1 MEQFLDCV
9 VFLVATNL
17 NNIDNVKLD
26 YIGTLSE
33 TGLEQLLDG
42 LIKKYYQA
50 YVDGD
55 AEKMELTLSF
65 IEDIDLILEDKLYSF
80 DSFVNYCMLCNANI
94 IIKTLFKN
102 DIDLKPYHDASISK
116 ENAFDN
122 LIKAFNNSKYSFI
135 HGVDRINIK
144 NLHQM
149 CKEDPTI
156 NAEIMAIVDALHDS
170 FIDKEKYKDE
180 INGGAE

>member
-65 IEDIDLILEDKLYSF
+65 IEDIDL
-80 DSFVNYCMLCNANI
+80 
-94 IIKTLFKN
+94 
-102 DIDLKPYHDASISK
+102 KPYHDASISK

-156 NAEIMAIVDALHDS
+156 NTEIMAIVDALHDS